1 VTAAG
6 PAATRIIGAISVIAG
21 IVLGGAATPAA
32 AAEYPS
38 WDDVLAA
45 QANETTKQ
53 SEISSIQ
60 GLISSLGADVTAAQ
74 ERSAQLGADYE
85 VAQEEFD
92 TALFRSDELR
102 AQADAAQIV
111 SDASSRQAGQFA
123 ALLARSGDN
132 GLSMALLLSESGTAD
147 SLLYQLGTMSKI
159 TESSTQVYRQA
170 AQDANTAAALTNQAD
185 VAATELESLAGEAA
199 RVRDEA
205 IAAQQTVEDALAA
218 QQANQADLEAQLA
231 VLTENR
237 TATEADYNAG
247 VAARAAAEAAAA
259 AARAAA
265 AAEAAEAAA
274 AAGQPVATASGWSSP
289 FPGAFSTDEYGMRVN
304 PVDGGYRLHAGL
316 DLAYNGGTCGAPV
329 YAAAAGEVTF
339 AGPNGGLGNNVQVGH
354 GGGVTTSYA
363 HNTSVIVGRG
373 ESVVAGQILAYAGT
387 TGNSTGCHLHFETR
401 VSGNPQDP
409 RAFMADRGV
418 GFG

>member
-1 VTAAG
+1 MTWARNARTRLLAVVLTASAIVG
-6 PAATRIIGAISVIAG
+6 GGMAAPAT
-21 IVLGGAATPAA
+21 

-38 WDDVLAA
+38 WEDVLAA

-53 SEISSIQ
+53 AEIGTLQ
-60 GLISSLGADVTAAQ
+60 GLISNLSAEVVSAQ
-74 ERSAQLGADYE
+74 ERSTQLGAAYE
-85 VAQEEFD
+85 IAQERFD

-102 AQADAAQIV
+102 AQADAAQATADT
-111 SDASSRQAGQFA
+111 SAQQAGRFA
-123 ALLARSGDN
+123 ALLSRSGGG
-132 GLSMALLLSESGTAD
+132 GLSMTLLLSESGDAD
-147 SLLYQLGTMSKI
+147 TLLYQLGTMSKI
-159 TESSTQVYRQA
+159 TQSSSQVYRQA
-170 AQDANTAAALTNQAD
+170 AQDTNTAAALTDQAD
-185 VAATELESLAGEAA
+185 VAAGELESLAEEAA

-205 IAAQQTVEDALAA
+205 IAAQQAVEDALEA

-265 AAEAAEAAA
+265 AAAAAEAAT
-274 AAGQPVATASGWSSP
+274 AAGQPVASTSGWSSP

-363 HNTSVIVGRG
+363 HNTSLVVGRG
-373 ESVVAGQILAYAGT
+373 ESVAAGQILAYAGT

-401 VSGNPQDP
+401 VGGNPQDP

>member
-1 VTAAG
+1 MTWALNARTRLLAVVLTASAIVG
-6 PAATRIIGAISVIAG
+6 GGMAAPT
-21 IVLGGAATPAA
+21 A

-38 WDDVLAA
+38 WEDVLAA

-53 SEISSIQ
+53 AEIGNLQS
-60 GLISSLGADVTAAQ
+60 LISNLSAEVVSAQ

-85 VAQEEFD
+85 IAQERFD

-102 AQADAAQIV
+102 AQAVAAQATA
-111 SDASSRQAGQFA
+111 DASAQQAGRFA
-123 ALLARSGDN
+123 ALLSRSGGG
-132 GLSMALLLSESGTAD
+132 GLSMTLLLSESGDAD

-159 TESSTQVYRQA
+159 TESSSQVYRQA
-170 AQDANTAAALTNQAD
+170 AQDTNTAAALTDQAD
-185 VAATELESLAGEAA
+185 VAAGELESLAREAA

-205 IAAQQTVEDALAA
+205 IAAQQAVEDALEA

-247 VAARAAAEAAAA
+247 AARAAAEAAAA

-265 AAEAAEAAA
+265 AAAAAEAAA
-274 AAGQPVATASGWSSP
+274 GAGQPVAGTSGWSSP

-363 HNTSVIVGRG
+363 HNTSLVVGRG
-373 ESVVAGQILAYAGT
+373 ESVAAGQILAYAGT

-401 VSGNPQDP
+401 VGGNPQDP

>member
-1 VTAAG
+1 MAA
-6 PAATRIIGAISVIAG
+6 PAA
-21 IVLGGAATPAA
+21 AA

-38 WDDVLAA
+38 WEDVLAA

-53 SEISSIQ
+53 AEIGNLQ
-60 GLISSLGADVTAAQ
+60 GLISNLSGEVLSAQ

-85 VAQEEFD
+85 IAQERFD
-92 TALFRSDELR
+92 TALFRADELR
-102 AQADAAQIV
+102 AQADAAQAV
-111 SDASSRQAGQFA
+111 ADASAEQAGRFA
-123 ALLARSGDN
+123 ALLSRSG
-132 GLSMALLLSESGTAD
+132 GGELSMTLLLSESGDAD

-159 TESSTQVYRQA
+159 TESSSQVYRQA
-170 AQDANTAAALTNQAD
+170 AQDTNTAAALTDQAD
-185 VAATELESLAGEAA
+185 VAAGELESLAGEAA

-205 IAAQQTVEDALAA
+205 IAAQQAVEDALEA

-265 AAEAAEAAA
+265 AAAAAEAAA
-274 AAGQPVATASGWSSP
+274 GAGAGQPVESTSGWSSP

-363 HNTSVIVGRG
+363 HNTSLVVGRG
-373 ESVVAGQILAYAGT
+373 ESVAAGQILAYAGT

-401 VSGNPQDP
+401 VGGNSQDP

>member
-1 VTAAG
+1 MTWVQHARTQLLAAALIVSAIMAGGTAG
-6 PAATRIIGAISVIAG
+6 
-21 IVLGGAATPAA
+21 PAA

-38 WDDVLAA
+38 WEDVLAA

-53 SEISSIQ
+53 AEIGSIQ
-60 GLISSLGADVTAAQ
+60 QLISALNADVIAAQ
-74 ERSAQLGADYE
+74 ERSIQLGAAYE
-85 VAQEEFD
+85 IAQERFD
-92 TALFRSDELR
+92 TALFRSEELR
-102 AQADAAQIV
+102 AQAETAQATA
-111 SDASSRQAGQFA
+111 DASSLQAGRFA
-123 ALLARSGDN
+123 ALLSRSGDT
-132 GLSMALLLSESGTAD
+132 GLSMTLLLSESGDAD
-147 SLLYQLGTMSKI
+147 NLLYQLGTMSKI

-170 AQDANTAAALTNQAD
+170 AQDTNTATALTNQAD
-185 VAATELESLAGEAA
+185 VASAELASLAEEAA
-199 RVRDEA
+199 QVRDEA
-205 IAAQQTVEDALAA
+205 IAAQQAVEDTLAA

-247 VAARAAAEAAAA
+247 VAARAAAEAAAD

-265 AAEAAEAAA
+265 AAEAAEAAEG
-274 AAGQPVATASGWSSP
+274 AGQPVATASGWSSP

-373 ESVVAGQILAYAGT
+373 ESVAAGQILAYAGT

-401 VSGNPQDP
+401 VGGNPQDP